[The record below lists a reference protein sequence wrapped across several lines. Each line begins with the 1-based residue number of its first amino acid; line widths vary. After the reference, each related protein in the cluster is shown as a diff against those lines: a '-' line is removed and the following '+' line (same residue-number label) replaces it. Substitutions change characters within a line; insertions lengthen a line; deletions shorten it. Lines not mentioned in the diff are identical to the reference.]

1 MNILLVIFFFLIN
14 LLGVSKNK
22 LIFVE
27 LQSRHGA
34 RGPLHLDEN
43 NKDIIGQE
51 WKYPGELTGVG
62 QRMEYILGLRNRYR
76 YITNTYHFLKEKY
89 DPHELLVL
97 STNLNR
103 TLLSMTSQLQ
113 GFYPMIEENAE
124 KLDQVQLNSSRPP
137 VNCEYE
143 DINKEINNLK
153 ELSLPNYMNIIPIH
167 MIHPSEK
174 RIVVYDY
181 TDCKPIVEKLT
192 NKTRDESEYLNNIRK
207 YFIGNYSKN
216 LEKYI
221 KFPEN
226 FTYEFDDIGKICDA
240 VIADYTQGKDLSE
253 FIEKTTI
260 DLDIL
265 FNECKNI
272 LGSSFRD
279 KLYGDKNKTVLFLE
293 ESTLIKEMIYYMKLR
308 VDADIEG
315 ISEKIDKN
323 VSDYSR
329 PKMVIISGHD
339 TTLAA
344 QILYL
349 IKIFNLDENIYTLPT
364 YTAQVAVE
372 VTRQDDIKEKKYSD
386 YNVSFYFNDV
396 LFLNITMD
404 NFIETVE
411 KNTWSREDI
420 DKFCNV
426 ENANKDNKKSKSK
439 NNKLSLKTIILIA
452 ISILVVCLLIVIIFL
467 VIKIFTKEDEDIESI
482 DSDALINE

>member
-14 LLGVSKNK
+14 LIDVSKNK

-51 WKYPGELTGVG
+51 WLYPGELTGVG

-124 KLDQVQLNSSRPP
+124 KLDQKQMNFSTPP
-137 VNCEYE
+137 VNCENE
-143 DINKEINNLK
+143 NITKEINKLND
-153 ELSLPNYMNIIPIH
+153 LSLPNYMNIIPIH

-174 RIVVYDY
+174 KIVVYDY

-221 KFPEN
+221 KFPDN
-226 FTYEFDDIGKICDA
+226 FAYEFDDIGKICDA
-240 VIADYTQGKDLSE
+240 VIADYTEGKNLND

-260 DLDIL
+260 DLNTLVD
-265 FNECKNI
+265 ECKNI

-279 KLYGDKNKTVLFLE
+279 KLYGDKNKTVLLLE
-293 ESTLIKEMIYYMKLR
+293 ESTLLKEMIYYMKLR

-315 ISEKIDKN
+315 IAENIDKN

-372 VTRQDDIKEKKYSD
+372 VTRQDDIKGKKYSD
-386 YNVSFYFNDV
+386 YNVSFYFNDK
-396 LFLNITMD
+396 LFFNITMD
-404 NFIETVE
+404 KFIETVD
-411 KNTWSREDI
+411 KNTWSKEQI
-420 DKFCNV
+420 DKFCYV
-426 ENANKDNKKSKSK
+426 ENANKNKSKK
-439 NNKLSLKTIILIA
+439 NKLSLKTIILIA

-467 VIKIFTKEDEDIESI
+467 VVKIFTKEDEEAESI
-482 DSDALINE
+482 DSDKLINE

>member
-14 LLGVSKNK
+14 LIDVSKNK

-51 WKYPGELTGVG
+51 WLYPGELTGVG

-124 KLDQVQLNSSRPP
+124 KLDQKQMNFSTPP
-137 VNCEYE
+137 VNCENE
-143 DINKEINNLK
+143 NITKEINKLND
-153 ELSLPNYMNIIPIH
+153 LSLPYYMNIIPIH

-174 RIVVYDY
+174 IIVVYDY

-221 KFPEN
+221 KFPDN
-226 FTYEFDDIGKICDA
+226 FAYEFDDIGKICDA
-240 VIADYTQGKDLSE
+240 VIADYTEGKNLND

-260 DLDIL
+260 DLNTLVD
-265 FNECKNI
+265 ECKNI

-279 KLYGDKNKTVLFLE
+279 KLYGDKNKTVLLLE
-293 ESTLIKEMIYYMKLR
+293 ESMLLKEMIYYMKLR

-315 ISEKIDKN
+315 IAENIDKN

-372 VTRQDDIKEKKYSD
+372 VTRQDDIKGKKYSD
-386 YNVSFYFNDV
+386 YNVSFYFNDK
-396 LFLNITMD
+396 LFFNITMD
-404 NFIETVE
+404 KFIETVD
-411 KNTWSREDI
+411 KNTWSKEQI
-420 DKFCNV
+420 DKFCYV
-426 ENANKDNKKSKSK
+426 ENANKNKSKK
-439 NNKLSLKTIILIA
+439 NKLSLKTIILIT

-467 VIKIFTKEDEDIESI
+467 VIKIFTKEEDEEAESI
-482 DSDALINE
+482 DSDKLINE

>member
-1 MNILLVIFFFLIN
+1 MNILIVIFFFLIN
-14 LLGVSKNK
+14 HITLSNEK

-34 RGPLHLDEN
+34 RGPLDLDIDG
-43 NKDIIGQE
+43 KDKIGQK
-51 WKYPGELTGVG
+51 WSYPGELTGVG
-62 QRMEYILGLRNRYR
+62 QRMEYILGARNRYR
-76 YITNTYHFLKEKY
+76 YITNTYPHFLKEKY

-97 STNLNR
+97 STSINR

-113 GFYPMIEENAE
+113 GLYPMIEENAE
-124 KLDQVQLNSSRPP
+124 KLNQKQINSSSPP
-137 VNCEYE
+137 VNCSF
-143 DINKEINNLK
+143 KEIDEEIKNLND
-153 ELSLPNYMNIIPIH
+153 LSLPNYMNIIPIH
-167 MIHPSEK
+167 MIMPSEK
-174 RIVVYDY
+174 KIVVYDNE
-181 TDCKPIVEKLT
+181 DCKPKVENITKKNL
-192 NKTRDESEYLNNIRK
+192 DESDYLNKLRENFKR
-207 YFIGNYSKN
+207 NYSEK

-221 KFPEN
+221 QFPDN
-226 FTYEFDDIGKICDA
+226 FTYEFDDVGKICDA
-240 VIADYTQGKDLSE
+240 VIADYTEGKDLNE

-265 FNECKNI
+265 IDECNHI

-279 KLYGDKNKTVLFLE
+279 KLYGDKDKQILLLE
-293 ESTLIKEMIYYMKLR
+293 ESIVLKEMIHYMKLR

-315 ISEKIDKN
+315 ITLEIDKN

-349 IKIFNLDENIYTLPT
+349 IKIFKLDINIYTLPT

-372 VTRQDDIKEKKYSD
+372 VTRQEDIGEKKLDYSN
-386 YNVSFYFNDV
+386 YNVSFYFNDNV
-396 LFLNITMD
+396 FFNISMKE
-404 NFIETVE
+404 FIDTVE
-411 KNTWSREDI
+411 KNWNSEQI
-420 DKFCNV
+420 NKFCSG
-426 ENANKDNKKSKSK
+426 ENATNKDKNK
-439 NNKLSLKTIILIA
+439 NNTISVKTIILIA

-467 VIKIFTKEDEDIESI
+467 VIKIFTKEDEDVESI

>member
-14 LLGVSKNK
+14 LITLSKNE

-34 RGPLHLDEN
+34 RGPLDLDIEGRD
-43 NKDIIGQE
+43 KIGQKWE
-51 WKYPGELTGVG
+51 YPGELTGVG
-62 QRMEYILGLRNRYR
+62 QRMEYILGRRNRYR

-97 STNLNR
+97 STSLNR

-113 GFYPMIEENAE
+113 GLYPMIEENAE
-124 KLDQVQLNSSRPP
+124 KLDQKQIEFSKPP
-137 VNCEYE
+137 VKCEDE
-143 DINKEINNLK
+143 DIKKEINNLND
-153 ELSLPNYMNIIPIH
+153 LSLPNYMNIIPIH

-174 RIVVYDY
+174 KIAVYDY
-181 TDCKPIVEKLT
+181 TDCKPIVENIT
-192 NKTRDESEYLNNIRK
+192 NKNRDENVYLNSLRK
-207 YFIGNYSKN
+207 YFIGNYSKPLN
-216 LEKYI
+216 DYLH
-221 KFPEN
+221 FPDN
-226 FTYEFDDIGKICDA
+226 FTFEFDDIGKICDA
-240 VIADYTQGKDLSE
+240 VIADYTEGKDLDE
-253 FIEKTTI
+253 FIEKTNI

-265 FNECKNI
+265 IDECKNI

-279 KLYGDKNKTVLFLE
+279 KLYGDENKTVLLLE
-293 ESTLIKEMIYYMKLR
+293 ESMVLKEMIYYMKLR

-315 ISEKIDKN
+315 IADKIDKN

-344 QILYL
+344 QIIYL
-349 IKIFNLDENIYTLPT
+349 IKIFKLDINIYKLPT

-372 VTRQDDIKEKKYSD
+372 VTREDDIKEKNYSN
-386 YNVSFYFNDV
+386 YNVSFYFNDD
-396 LFLNITMD
+396 LFFNITMD
-404 NFIETVE
+404 KFIETVE
-411 KNTWSREDI
+411 KNIWTSEQI
-420 DKFCNV
+420 DKFCYV
-426 ENANKDNKKSKSK
+426 ENNNKDNNKNKSK
-439 NNKLSLKTIILIA
+439 NNKISLKTIILIS

-467 VIKIFTKEDEDIESI
+467 VIKIFTKEDEEVESI